1 MAAVGNRLG
10 DATSPYLLQHAD
22 NPVHW
27 QPWDDRAL
35 ALARE
40 QGKPILLS
48 IGYSACHWCHV
59 MAHESFEDPAIA
71 RLMNERFINIKVD
84 REERP
89 DLDRIYQTAHQLL
102 TRRPGG
108 WPLTLVLTPD
118 DQTPVFAGTYFPPDT
133 RGGMPGFADVLRQ
146 VDEAIRSQPQAVAD
160 QNRALRHALGRLAH
174 APADGGDAALGNAP
188 LRAARDALAD
198 SFDRVH
204 GGFGAAPKFPHPGG
218 IERLLRHYAL
228 TLVTGDGPDRDA
240 LHMACHTL
248 RRMALGGIYD
258 QVGGGFARYS
268 VDEYWMIPHFEKMLC
283 DNALLLG
290 LYADAWHATGDGL
303 YARVVQETAEWVR
316 AEMERP
322 EGGYCTSLDADS
334 EGGEGRY
341 YLWTPDEV
349 RELLDEDEWRLV
361 EHRFGLD
368 EPANFEGR
376 WHLHVQASF
385 SESARRL
392 GRPREQVVALWQ
404 SARQKLQRARGQRV
418 RPGRDDKVLTAWNGL
433 MIAALARAGRL
444 LDEPAWT
451 ASALR
456 ALGFLR
462 ERLADDQGRLYASW
476 RAGRAAH
483 QACLEDY
490 AYLLEGVLECLQSE
504 WSDDRLGFALHLA
517 DTLLERFQDK
527 DEGGFWMTADDHEP
541 LIHRPRP
548 LADDS
553 LPSGNAVALR
563 ALQRLGHLLGEPRY
577 LEAVARGLRAAAGAI
592 ARMPEAHASLLT
604 ALEEYLYPPEIVV
617 IRGAPEVTGPWRTRA
632 LKYYTPNRL
641 VFALPADAAPPGV
654 LSGRQTEGAAPAAWV
669 CSGKTCRA
677 PVRSLDELER
687 VLAHPDFRSM
697 D

>member
-22 NPVHW
+22 NPVDW

-40 QGKPILLS
+40 QNKPILLS

-59 MAHESFEDPAIA
+59 MAHESFEDRDIA

-108 WPLTLVLTPD
+108 WPLTLVLTPE
-118 DQTPVFAGTYFPPDT
+118 DQTPVFAGTYFPPGP
-133 RGGMPGFADVLRQ
+133 RGGMPGFADILRQ
-146 VDEAIRSQPQAVAD
+146 VDEAIREQPGAVAE
-160 QNRALRHALGRLAH
+160 QNEALRHALGKLSR
-174 APADGGDAALGNAP
+174 APDEGGASALGNGP
-188 LRAARDALAD
+188 LRACRDALAA
-198 SFDRVH
+198 SFDTVH

-228 TLVTGDGPDRDA
+228 TLTTDDEPDRDA
-240 LHMACHTL
+240 LHMACYSL
-248 RRMALGGIYD
+248 RRMALGGLYD

-268 VDEYWMIPHFEKMLC
+268 VDEYWMIPHFEKMLY

-303 YARVVQETAEWVR
+303 YRRIVRETAAWTM
-316 AEMERP
+316 AEMQHSR
-322 EGGYCTSLDADS
+322 GGYFASLDADS
-334 EGGEGRY
+334 EGEEGRY
-341 YLWTPDEV
+341 YLWTPDEI
-349 RELLDEDEWRLV
+349 RGLLDDDEWALV
-361 EHRFGLD
+361 EHRFALD

-385 SESARRL
+385 SESAKRL
-392 GRPREQVVALWQ
+392 GRPRDQVVALWE
-404 SARQKLQRARGQRV
+404 SARDKLYRAREQGV

-433 MIAALARAGRL
+433 MIAAMARAGRL
-444 LDEPAWT
+444 LDEPTWVG
-451 ASALR
+451 SAEQ
-456 ALGFLR
+456 ALDFIT
-462 ERLADDQGRLYASW
+462 ERLVDSEGRLHASW
-476 RAGRAAH
+476 RGGRAAH
-483 QACLEDY
+483 QGCLEDY
-490 AYLLEGVLECLQSE
+490 AFLLEGGLECLQSY
-504 WSDDRLGFALHLA
+504 WSDSRLRFAVGLA
-517 DTLLERFQDK
+517 DTLLARFQDE
-527 DEGGFWMTADDHEP
+527 DSGGFWMTADDHEP
-541 LIHRPRP
+541 LIQRPRP

-563 ALQRLGHLLGEPRY
+563 ALQRLGHLLGETRY
-577 LEAVARGLRAAAGAI
+577 LEAAERGLRAASGAL

-604 ALEEYLYPPEIVV
+604 ALEEHLYPPEIVV
-617 IRGAPEVTGPWRTRA
+617 IRGNMEATASWRARA

-641 VFALPADAAPPGV
+641 VFTLPPVARPPGLLAERV
-654 LSGRQTEGAAPAAWV
+654 AEEGAPVAWV
-669 CSGKTCRA
+669 CHGSTCRPPA
-677 PVRSLDELER
+677 RTLDALGE
-687 VLAHPDFRSM
+687 VLDQSGGSS
-697 D
+697 